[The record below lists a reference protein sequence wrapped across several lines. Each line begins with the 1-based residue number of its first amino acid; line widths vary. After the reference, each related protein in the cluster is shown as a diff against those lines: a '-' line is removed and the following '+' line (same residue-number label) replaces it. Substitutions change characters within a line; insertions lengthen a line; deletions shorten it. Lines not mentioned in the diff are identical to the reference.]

1 MTAIQKCAFLV
12 NFFIILTPLA
22 VFAGNQLDQAKAAYT
37 QKFPDRVLDPR
48 DVSFGDL
55 NGDGIPDF
63 VAFYGDASYNQR
75 GIEDLGIVVFLGGK
89 SGSFSFYKASS
100 TISGNERVGHSVK
113 IKNGSLFFSKDG
125 SGGCCS
131 HWAEDYQFKMRD
143 GDLRLI
149 GATTMTF
156 ATDGTSDDYGSSR
169 NLLTGAMVKW
179 TRQGKLRTEVTSI
192 TPKQPLVL
200 FSAFDDDAYS
210 EAMNL

>member
-1 MTAIQKCAFLV
+1 MV
-12 NFFIILTPLA
+12 MGSRILSLFMVMHLTTSVGSRIL
-22 VFAGNQLDQAKAAYT
+22 GSWSSWGGSQA
-37 QKFPDRVLDPR
+37 
-48 DVSFGDL
+48 
-55 NGDGIPDF
+55 
-63 VAFYGDASYNQR
+63 ASR
-75 GIEDLGIVVFLGGK
+75 
-89 SGSFSFYKASS
+89 SYKASS

-179 TRQGKLRTEVTSI
+179 TRQGKSRTEIKSTL
-192 TPKQPLVL
+192 PLQPLVL
-200 FSAFDDDAYS
+200 LSSFDDDAYS